1 MWEIMKYM
9 TDLPP
14 LPINECVA
22 NVRSNK
28 SIVKVLISQAKK
40 YLEDR

>member
-14 LPINECVA
+14 FPHADDAI
-22 NVRSNK
+22 NVRYSK
-28 SIVKVLISQAKK
+28 PTTKALVKQGKK